1 MATPVVLGTIVG
13 FGVEQGLVSSE
24 PIITQIDDLTM
35 DFSATFLSET
45 RMLLTDPS
53 FGVAILELGADLTF
67 TELVHTVIPNQK
79 AICWSEADLN
89 LGVAYAIDAG
99 RNQIYKINPDTG
111 AHMGNIHV
119 TGDGNPADK
128 GIFDSAIDIE
138 TSVMYSLIGGNGVIA
153 VDLKAEKQIQFLDL
167 SSFGNRQGYQGM
179 AIYPSD
185 N

>member
-1 MATPVVLGTIVG
+1 
-13 FGVEQGLVSSE
+13 
-24 PIITQIDDLTM
+24 
-35 DFSATFLSET
+35 
-45 RMLLTDPS
+45 
-53 FGVAILELGADLTF
+53 
-67 TELVHTVIPNQK
+67 
-79 AICWSEADLN
+79 LN
-89 LGVAYAIDAG
+89 LGAAYAIDAG

-128 GIFDSAIDIE
+128 GVFDSAIDIE
-138 TSVMYSLIGGNGVIA
+138 SSIMYSLIGGNGVIA

-179 AIYPSD
+179 ATYPSY